1 MHTREEK
8 LEQYGRL
15 LDIMDTLREKCP
27 WNRAQ
32 TNESLRPMTIEETY
46 ELSDAVLR
54 KDSEDIK
61 KELGDI
67 LLHVVFYAHIAE
79 EEGRFDMA
87 DVASRECEKMIFR
100 HPHIFGNGASE
111 GLTEE
116 EVAKNWELIKTKE
129 KGGNRTILGGVPDS
143 FPPVLKA
150 YTLQDKASAVG
161 FDWEKKEDVWEKVK
175 EECGEYQAELD
186 AMADKVVYTG
196 AIDQYFNFS
205 EGTLEYRSV
214 RFETEV
220 LDKPNFQG
228 NAAVNYTDA
237 ETPWTRIIEHK
248 WFEFGKDEE
257 GNDLPRTVISHEF
270 SSEWKPGDEPYY
282 PVNDEKNGAVYEAY
296 KKLAEK

>member
-79 EEGRFDMA
+79 EKGRFDMA

-161 FDWEKKEDVWEKVK
+161 FDWEKKEDVWDKVDEEIGEVK
-175 EECGEYQAELD
+175 EAAGEDDPVHMEEEFGD
-186 AMADKVVYTG
+186 AMFALVNAARLYG
-196 AIDQYFNFS
+196 IDA
-205 EGTLEYRSV
+205 TLA
-214 RFETEV
+214 
-220 LDKPNFQG
+220 LDKACAKFKRRFTYLEDQ
-228 NAAVNYTDA
+228 
-237 ETPWTRIIEHK
+237 TRERGLDL
-248 WFEFGKDEE
+248 GKM
-257 GNDLPRTVISHEF
+257 T
-270 SSEWKPGDEPYY
+270 
-282 PVNDEKNGAVYEAY
+282 
-296 KKLAEK
+296 LAEMDEIWDEGKAKGL